1 MALTATT
8 AMWLHRLAT
17 GECMHERGA
26 AELGAMEQ
34 EIVSL
39 EAEVPEALFMSMRGF
54 LNDNP
59 SWDQYQLVSSA
70 LATFLYQNGSNDR
83 AVAQHYLNGL
93 FNRSES

>member
-1 MALTATT
+1 MALTPTA
-8 AMWLHRLAT
+8 AMWLHHWAR
-17 GECMHERGA
+17 GDCMSESGA
-26 AELGAMEQ
+26 AEFGAMEQ

-54 LNDNP
+54 ISENP